1 MNSNIV
7 ELVPEMITLNEASK
21 RTGLSY
27 DLLRKMCL
35 RGTIVHIKAGNR
47 YLINWR
53 RLCQY
58 LDTATGD
65 EYKEQEEDY
74 HDQY

>member
-1 MNSNIV
+1 MTSNV
-7 ELVPEMITLNEASK
+7 VDFVPEMITLNEASK

-27 DLLRKMCL
+27 DWLRKMCL
-35 RGTIVHIKAGNR
+35 RGTLVHIKAGNK

-53 RLCQY
+53 RLCEY

-65 EYKEQEEDY
+65 VGEQED
-74 HDQY
+74 

>member
-1 MNSNIV
+1 MMNNVIDF
-7 ELVPEMITLNEASK
+7 VPEMITLNEASK

-27 DLLRKMCL
+27 DWLRKMCL
-35 RGTIVHIKAGNR
+35 RGTLVHIKAGNR

-53 RLCQY
+53 RLCEY

-65 EYKEQEEDY
+65 DTKEADEHVY
-74 HDQY
+74 